1 MPKVSALSGR
11 HTSRNNARTLV
22 PVWPCAR
29 VASHNLLKKLRG
41 KPRGR
46 FGTQSVAMASVDAI
60 QAVADP
66 AADGEAPAEAFASGG
81 VGGADDADKGG
92 ADSLR
97 GDSTELSTAAV
108 LPEQLSQPAVDAEAA
123 SAGPSSAEL
132 ESAAALIQ
140 GAAASAAGP
149 NTEGEVEERWEEHVG
164 AAKAQVAAVDVQRMY
179 RGHRARSGSMGAE
192 EEAVDGG
199 EVSEAG
205 SMEAAAA
212 EAEAAVRELED
223 AAGIERGEEAAGEE
237 QEAEARAQAAAAEA
251 RAVTVG
257 KEKAEEEEESEET
270 VTAMN
275 TEAEAEAEAES
286 APAEA
291 ESAPAESAP
300 AEAESAPAATAEL
313 ASAVMMTADG
323 ADRENRSA
331 SRLQAQQRGQ
341 AARQRARQ
349 MRGSAADGSGR
360 AEAGVPAKATPVPAR
375 SSAGPPRMPRSR
387 ATGGGGGGGRGG
399 GSLPLLD
406 WSRRQLGDNLAA
418 SELDEALRTAGA
430 RSVWLHDNA
439 LGSEGGATVGQALRA
454 ASPAV
459 VRLTLGCNALGD
471 EGLRA
476 LLEGLGPSGG
486 GEGEGL
492 AQLRSLG
499 LGLNKLGDGSVE
511 RLLRCDGLAQLQ
523 ALQLGGNPI
532 GPSAAHAI
540 ADAIGGGIGGDVAA
554 STSLPSLTSLQL
566 GYTALG
572 DEAGAALAASL
583 VRGGGAPLRRLQL
596 HNSGLGPTAARAFAD
611 ALGATT
617 SLRELAL
624 GGNALGGAGAAGV
637 LAACVGNTVL
647 EKLWLDEV
655 GADASAAPQLA
666 AAMLSARSALQEV
679 WLGGN
684 QLEDPAAE
692 IVAAALPAAA
702 ALQRLWL
709 DRNRFGPRGCRA
721 LAEAASQHGCAL
733 HELRLGGN
741 ARLSTAD
748 VASLAKLGE
757 PNPERTSGQLR
768 LKLQMA
774 G

>member
-1 MPKVSALSGR
+1 
-11 HTSRNNARTLV
+11 
-22 PVWPCAR
+22 
-29 VASHNLLKKLRG
+29 
-41 KPRGR
+41 
-46 FGTQSVAMASVDAI
+46 
-60 QAVADP
+60 
-66 AADGEAPAEAFASGG
+66 
-81 VGGADDADKGG
+81 
-92 ADSLR
+92 
-97 GDSTELSTAAV
+97 
-108 LPEQLSQPAVDAEAA
+108 
-123 SAGPSSAEL
+123 
-132 ESAAALIQ
+132 
-140 GAAASAAGP
+140 
-149 NTEGEVEERWEEHVG
+149 
-164 AAKAQVAAVDVQRMY
+164 
-179 RGHRARSGSMGAE
+179 
-192 EEAVDGG
+192 
-199 EVSEAG
+199 
-205 SMEAAAA
+205 
-212 EAEAAVRELED
+212 
-223 AAGIERGEEAAGEE
+223 
-237 QEAEARAQAAAAEA
+237 
-251 RAVTVG
+251 VG
-257 KEKAEEEEESEET
+257 KEKAEEGESEEA

-275 TEAEAEAEAES
+275 TEAEAEAEAE
-286 APAEA
+286 AEV
-291 ESAPAESAP
+291 
-300 AEAESAPAATAEL
+300 ESAPAATAEL
-313 ASAVMMTADG
+313 ASAVTMTADE

-360 AEAGVPAKATPVPAR
+360 AEAGVPAKAAPVPAR
-375 SSAGPPRMPRSR
+375 ASAGPPRMPRSR
-387 ATGGGGGGGRGG
+387 ATSGGGGGGRGG

-406 WSRRQLGDNLAA
+406 WSRRQLGDSLAA
-418 SELDEALRTAGA
+418 SELEEALRTAGA

-439 LGSEGGATVGQALRA
+439 LGSEGGAKVGQALRA

-486 GEGEGL
+486 GEGSGL

-499 LGLNKLGDGSVE
+499 LGLNKLGDGAVE

-523 ALQLGGNPI
+523 ALQLGGNPL
-532 GPSAAHAI
+532 GPSAGHAI
-540 ADAIGGGIGGDVAA
+540 AAAIGGGIGGDGAA
-554 STSLPSLTSLQL
+554 SASLASLSSLQL

-583 VRGGGAPLRRLQL
+583 VRGGGAPLQRLQL
-596 HNSGLGPTAARAFAD
+596 HNSGLGPATARAFAE

-617 SLRELAL
+617 GEDGGSVASLRELTL

-666 AAMLSARSALQEV
+666 AAMLAPRSALQEV

-684 QLEDPAAE
+684 QLEDAAAE

-702 ALQRLWL
+702 ALRRLWL

-748 VASLAKLGE
+748 AASLAKLGE
-757 PNPERTSGQLR
+757 PNPERTRGELG
-768 LKLQMA
+768 LKLKMA